1 MAIRVE
7 IVTPDRKLF
16 SGDVD
21 MVTLPGS
28 AGQMGILRGHAPL
41 LSTLDIG
48 EIVLHKGADT
58 QYIAVSGGVAEVRP
72 DKVTILADTAESSHE
87 IDEQR
92 AEEAMQRAKQ
102 SLADNPPASHRPVLE
117 AAYRRSNLRL
127 KVSQRKRSR
136 PATFS
141 D

>member
-41 LSTLDIG
+41 LSTPS
-48 EIVLHKGADT
+48 T
-58 QYIAVSGGVAEVRP
+58 SPFPAV
-72 DKVTILADTAESSHE
+72 
-87 IDEQR
+87 
-92 AEEAMQRAKQ
+92 
-102 SLADNPPASHRPVLE
+102 
-117 AAYRRSNLRL
+117 
-127 KVSQRKRSR
+127 
-136 PATFS
+136 
-141 D
+141 